1 MGRTAKGI
9 TGCTILNPF
18 TPSAAMRALKL
29 LNEMD
34 LKNDD
39 LTADITPRLR
49 KPGETAANV
58 PKGADRYYRH
68 RSEGGAV
75 AQ

>member
-1 MGRTAKGI
+1 MAKTKEI
-9 TGCTILNPF
+9 TGCTILNPL
-18 TPSAAMRALKL
+18 TPAGAMRAMKMLTEMRLKSAG
-29 LNEMD
+29 
-34 LKNDD
+34 
-39 LTADITPRLR
+39 LTAEITPRLR

-58 PKGADRYYRH
+58 PKGTDRYYRH